1 VPDLLVGTVMESRD
15 ATFFENNFAMRDET
29 SSSRQ
34 ESVEKDD
41 STKPMELNEPPQ

>member
-1 VPDLLVGTVMESRD
+1 
-15 ATFFENNFAMRDET
+15 MRDET

-41 STKPMELNEPPQ
+41 STKLMEHNEPTLIEHPEEDNDEAPRRSKR

>member
-1 VPDLLVGTVMESRD
+1 MESRD
-15 ATFFENNFAMRDET
+15 ATFFESIFPMRDET

-41 STKPMELNEPPQ
+41 STKPMELNEPTFIEHP